1 MARPARVQ
9 ITRDLRKDGSTTFGL
24 RVRIGG
30 ADDRVPIGNT
40 SDGWDELRVET
51 ARKQL
56 LAKIELGLWTPG
68 AIGGGGDPEDE
79 PTFRELATDWLA
91 DRKRNPAIRPKTIE
105 LNRSQL
111 IRYLLPFFG
120 DLLPS
125 QITPQKIKEYRRGI
139 HEDNAQL
146 RAFTEA
152 GKPLVDPRNGRRIR
166 TLGNESINKTLRVLA
181 QILDEAEDA
190 TWIDR
195 NPARSRRMRE
205 PPERRRRAGALDLD
219 EFLSLLEAA
228 SQLDGNR
235 HSAKTLERADII
247 RRLPLRLPPTG
258 SRRAGRWSTQ
268 RSYRG
273 TRPGWPARDRAL
285 PARQQGRGPD
295 QSPVLHPLAPEL
307 RV

>member
-1 MARPARVQ
+1 MLKEQWSRAC
-9 ITRDLRKDGSTTFGL
+9 
-24 RVRIGG
+24 
-30 ADDRVPIGNT
+30 
-40 SDGWDELRVET
+40 
-51 ARKQL
+51 
-56 LAKIELGLWTPG
+56 KIELGLWIPG
-68 AIGGGGDPEDE
+68 AISDRGNPEEE
-79 PTFRELATDWLA
+79 PTLRELATDWLA

-105 LNRSQL
+105 LNQSQL

-125 QITPQKIKEYRRGI
+125 QITPQEIKEYRRGI

-247 RRLPLRLPPTG
+247 R
-258 SRRAGRWSTQ
+258 A
-268 RSYRG
+268 
-273 TRPGWPARDRAL
+273 AR
-285 PARQQGRGPD
+285 
-295 QSPVLHPLAPEL
+295 
-307 RV
+307 